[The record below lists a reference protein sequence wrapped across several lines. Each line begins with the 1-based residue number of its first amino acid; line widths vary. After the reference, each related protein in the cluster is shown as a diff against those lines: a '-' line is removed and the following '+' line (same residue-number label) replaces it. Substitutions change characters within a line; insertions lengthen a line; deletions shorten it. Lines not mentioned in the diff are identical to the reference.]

1 MSTAAARLRLLMS
14 AFYPGYLITQIP
26 AGALAQ
32 KYGAKLMLLL
42 NLLGTAAC
50 FGCLPFAFRAGR
62 VAFFLQGRVVI
73 RGISG
78 ILRYLIPTYPPKFR
92 LPTGVDS

>member
-1 MSTAAARLRLLMS
+1 MLAKVAMVLAAVGGSAAA
-14 AFYPGYLITQIP
+14 A
-26 AGALAQ
+26 
-32 KYGAKLMLLL
+32 
-42 NLLGTAAC
+42 AAC
-50 FGCLPFAFRAGR
+50 AHACR

-73 RGISG
+73 PGISG

>member
-1 MSTAAARLRLLMS
+1 MPFGLLYS
-14 AFYPGYLITQIP
+14 WGGVGLYNRNRT
-26 AGALAQ
+26 
-32 KYGAKLMLLL
+32 
-42 NLLGTAAC
+42 
-50 FGCLPFAFRAGR
+50 RAPW

-73 RGISG
+73 RGISW